1 MKKIVK
7 NLLSWIK
14 IKVLSQNEL
23 LGDLIIHEH
32 ALIEGSSL
40 FGKIEVTEGCKI
52 HYAFISGNVRI
63 ERFTSLWGPNISLNG
78 NIIIGSFCSIGRN
91 VTIQEYNH
99 FTDRLTTYYIFKNV
113 LNEAKNENTSLGSI
127 NIGSDV
133 WIGANSTIL
142 SGVKIGNGA
151 IIGANSLVNKNIPN
165 YSIVAGNPAKIIK
178 MRFSDEII
186 KKLDQIKWWDW
197 PIEKIK
203 KNAFLFEGVL
213 TLETLQSISETD

>member
-7 NLLSWIK
+7 NVLSWIK

-23 LGDLIIHEH
+23 LGDLIIHED
-32 ALIEGSSL
+32 ALIEGSNLIGTIKVS
-40 FGKIEVTEGCKI
+40 EGCKI

-78 NIIIGSFCSIGRN
+78 NIKVGSFCSIGRN

-99 FTDRLTTYYIFKNV
+99 FTNRLTTYYIFKNV
-113 LNEAKNENTSLGSI
+113 LNEAKEENTSLGSI

-151 IIGANSLVNKNIPN
+151 IIGANSLVNKDIPN
-165 YSIVAGNPAKIIK
+165 YAIVAGSPAKIII